1 MHVSEGGSVGMR
13 EPARGA
19 RAALVALALAAV
31 ALLGAA
37 GMARPQQ
44 AQAFAWKDTCTI
56 NVVNKTGSTGS
67 VRPTALIQVPPNT
80 YAYAQFVAHAATGF
94 PTNVKL
100 GFSNTGI
107 PLTNGCSS
115 NLQLYNP
122 ADNVKCIAIAP
133 TVGRNTF
140 YCNGNSTFKVET
152 DNDDITGTAYVPK
165 GSARVFGEPQ
175 APGFL
180 RRMPTEETPSSPKLG
195 HGVLHRSALA
205 GGGWKATRKVSD
217 LGRFGKLLEA
227 SSPTG
232 SCDNRSEAGPQPHAL
247 GASLFVRHRGAEA
260 VGEFDGRY
268 GSRGAAGSTLTA
280 VTSRA
285 SAGCLAE
292 ALTAPGYK
300 ATVAAVGPNFG
311 QGGLPSQR
319 IAITQVG
326 GAWKGYVDVV
336 GIQLEARNA
345 VALFFS
351 QGGPPSKA
359 REEAVLVKI
368 GAGLGR

>member
-1 MHVSEGGSVGMR
+1 MHVSDSGSVGMR

-31 ALLGAA
+31 ALVGAA
-37 GMARPQQ
+37 GMVRPEG

-56 NVVNKTGSTGS
+56 NVVNKTGSRNS
-67 VRPTALIQVPPNT
+67 VRPTALVQFPPNSV
-80 YAYAQFVAHAATGF
+80 AYAQYVALAATGF
-94 PTNVKL
+94 PTDAKL
-100 GFSNTGI
+100 GFSNTGF
-107 PLTNGCSS
+107 PLTAGCTAS
-115 NLQLYNP
+115 LMLYNP
-122 ADNVKCIAIAP
+122 GDNVKCSAVAP

-140 YCNGNSTFKVET
+140 ACSGNATAKIET

-165 GSARVFGEPQ
+165 GSARVFSQPQ
-175 APGFL
+175 PPGFL
-180 RRMPTEETPSSPKLG
+180 RRMPTEERSESPKVG
-195 HGVLHRSALA
+195 HGVLRRSALA
-205 GGGWKATRKVSD
+205 GAGWKATRKVSD

-227 SSPTG
+227 SDPSG
-232 SCDNRSEAGPQPHAL
+232 SCVDSSESGPKPSAL
-247 GASLFVRHRGAEA
+247 GTSLFVRHGGAQA
-260 VGEFDGRY
+260 IGEIDGTY
-268 GSRGAAGSTLTA
+268 GSRGAASGTLTS

-292 ALTAPGYK
+292 ALSAPGYK

-319 IAITQVG
+319 ISISQTG
-326 GAWKGYVDVV
+326 GPWKGYVDMV
-336 GIQLEARNA
+336 GIQLETRNA

-351 QGGPPSKA
+351 QGSPPSKA

-368 GAGLGR
+368 GAGFGH